1 MRKITLFFLMLIMGV
16 GGVNAK
22 TTSTTLWEGTDDG
35 SDIFISKTSL
45 VAVEVLTSPGT
56 IKHNRKSWLVVSLL
70 SMI

>member
-45 VAVEVLTSPGT
+45 VAGAT
-56 IKHNRKSWLVVSLL
+56 RKSRLVVSLL
-70 SMI
+70 STI